1 MKTPKAEKLPSGS
14 YRIRL
19 QIDGQRYSCT
29 AKTKK
34 EAQDAAKKL
43 FAGIQFEKKVP
54 LTIGKAIDSYI
65 SEKTGTLSPS
75 TIKGYQSIRKNYL
88 QPIMDI
94 NISDLTQADVQM
106 AVSNDSAE
114 GKSPKTIRNAH
125 GLLAA
130 VLDEYRPTLILK
142 TTLPQREQTDVR
154 ILTEE
159 EMQKVWN
166 ESKDTKYELPIL
178 LASWLGL
185 RMSEIRGLKFSDI
198 SNGRLHV
205 HTAIVAG
212 PDGDVEKGT
221 KTTSGDRW
229 IKLPSIILGLI
240 SMEFTDR
247 YGTMQGNDDPNLQN
261 YICPYADITIYKNF
275 IKICKEAGVEP
286 CRFHDLR
293 HFAASEAHALGVP
306 DKYAMKRMGHKTDN
320 MLKNVYQHVIKDKED
335 EFSNLID
342 SKMEELYYGTPG
354 VKKETYYFSIPA
366 RPIEEKS

>member
-1 MKTPKAEKLPSGS
+1 MIFLKAPKAQKLSSGN
-14 YRIRL
+14 YRVQI

-43 FAGIQFEKKVP
+43 FAGIQFEKKIPMTV
-54 LTIGKAIDSYI
+54 GKAIDCYI
-65 SEKTGTLSPS
+65 SEKIGTLSPS

-88 QPIMDI
+88 QSIMDI
-94 NISDLTQADVQM
+94 GLSDLTQADVQI
-106 AVSNDSAE
+106 AVSEDSKA

-142 TTLPQREQTDVR
+142 TTLPQKEKTDIR

-159 EMQKVWN
+159 EMQKVW
-166 ESKDTKYELPIL
+166 EEAKDSKYLLPIL

-185 RMSEIRGLKFSDI
+185 RMSEIRGLKFCDVK
-198 SNGRLHV
+198 NGRLHV
-205 HTAIVAG
+205 HTAVVAG
-212 PDGDVEKGT
+212 PDGDVEKRT

-229 IKLPSIILGLI
+229 IKLPGVIAGLI
-240 SMEFTDR
+240 SMEYTDR
-247 YGTMQGNDDPNLQN
+247 YGPMQDIDDPIMQN

-275 IKICKEAGVEP
+275 IACCKKAGVEP

-293 HFAASEAHALGVP
+293 HFAASEAHALGIP

-320 MLKNVYQHVIKDKED
+320 MLKNVYQHVIRDKED
-335 EFSNLID
+335 AFSDLID
-342 SKMEELYYGTPG
+342 NKMEDLYYG
-354 VKKETYYFSIPA
+354 S
-366 RPIEEKS
+366 